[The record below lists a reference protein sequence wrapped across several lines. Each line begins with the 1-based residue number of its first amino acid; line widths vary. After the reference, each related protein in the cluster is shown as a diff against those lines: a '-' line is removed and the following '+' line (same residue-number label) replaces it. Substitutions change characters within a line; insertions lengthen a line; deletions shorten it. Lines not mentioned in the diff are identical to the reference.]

1 MKWDQ
6 LLSASRLGK
15 PGKGLV
21 DAGRSLFHQ
30 DYDRVVFS
38 SAFRRLQ
45 DKTQVFP
52 LAKNDYVRTRLTHSL
67 EASCVG
73 RSLGMQ
79 VGLRLIK
86 AKKLSRRVDAS
97 GVGMIVST
105 ACLAHDIGN
114 PPFGHAGEQAICE
127 WFKGN
132 GKKFL
137 EQLTGSQKADFL
149 KFEGNAQGFRILT
162 RLQHPDD
169 EGGLQLTYA
178 TLAAFSKYP
187 TSSVEAGGKN
197 AQFTAGA
204 KKHGF
209 FDADKEL
216 FRKVAEEVGL
226 APKIQGESWCRH
238 PLAYLVE
245 AADDICYSIIDLED
259 GVRRGHV
266 NFREAKRLLGRL
278 INDPRL
284 TTRLNPIKDEQEQMS
299 FLRARAIGV
308 LVSEVVDCFMQHE
321 PQLIKGIFKKDLL
334 SVITSNKRKVVESIK
349 RIDRKK
355 VYTAREVIEVEVPGF
370 NVLGGLLDAFVVA
383 SEDVAERRKKALP
396 KNSILVKLIPDQ
408 FLSHRRIPH
417 DSRYQRLLNVT
428 DFICGMTDS
437 YAVALYKQIS
447 GLSL

>member
-1 MKWDQ
+1 MDWNQ
-6 LLSASRLGK
+6 LLSAERLGK
-15 PGKGLV
+15 ASQRV
-21 DAGRSLFHQ
+21 SAEGRTPFHQ

-52 LAKNDYVRTRLTHSL
+52 LAKSDYVRTRLTHSL

-86 AKKLSRRVDAS
+86 ANKVSKQVDAS

-127 WFKGN
+127 WFERN
-132 GKKFL
+132 GKEFL
-137 EQLTGSQKADFL
+137 DPLTNAEKADFL

-162 RLQHPDD
+162 RLQHPDN

-187 TSSVEAGGKN
+187 TSSVEAGSKN
-197 AQFTAGA
+197 AQLNVGA
-204 KKHGF
+204 KKHGY
-209 FDADKEL
+209 FDADRAL
-216 FRKVAEEVGL
+216 FRRVAEGVGL
-226 APKIQGESWCRH
+226 ESKIQGESWCRH

-266 NFREAKRLLGRL
+266 SFREAKRLLGRL
-278 INDPRL
+278 INDPRSM
-284 TTRLNPIKDEQEQMS
+284 TRLKSIKDEQEQMS

-308 LVSEVVDCFMQHE
+308 LVSEVADCFMQHE
-321 PQLIKGIFKKDLL
+321 VKLVKGVFEKELLAVITADKRDIVKLIKR
-334 SVITSNKRKVVESIK
+334 V
-349 RIDRKK
+349 DRNK
-355 VYTAREVIEVEVPGF
+355 VYAAREVIEVEVPGF
-370 NVLGGLLDAFVVA
+370 KVLGGLLDAFVVA
-383 SEDVAERRKKALP
+383 SEDVAINGKKALS
-396 KNSILVKLIPDQ
+396 KNAILVKLIPDQ
-408 FLSHRRIPH
+408 FLDSGRIPH
-417 DSRYQRLLNVT
+417 ARPYQRLLSVT